1 MTAHVRDLTLAEPI
15 ISEPAEKPRSD
26 TRRLIKW
33 GCILL
38 AVTFG
43 GFGLWA
49 TLVPLRSAVIAQGF
63 IKVDSKR
70 KAVQHLDGGILKAIL
85 VRENEHVEAGQL
97 VAKLDTTQIEAN
109 LGVLETKLFAD
120 LALDARL
127 IAEQNG
133 ASAISFPEE
142 LTSSTRSEA
151 KAAIQSQLTEFA
163 ARSTAI
169 SGERQLIDQQI
180 SQYTDSIRGLESNT
194 ESLAQQLLL
203 LQEEIRDTTFLLDK
217 GLARKP
223 RVLALRRAEADMQS
237 QVARNSS
244 QLAETAGKISEL
256 KDRRKQLTLN
266 QNQDNAKLSHANREE
281 IGDLRHRI
289 SGLRDQLVRT
299 ELRAPE
305 SGKVVGLNSRELNA
319 VLAPRETLMEIVPM
333 QDHLVIEAALRPQD
347 REEVIAG
354 QAARVRVLAMNIRRR
369 PMLDGQVTTV
379 AGDALTDAKT
389 GVASYKAEIDLVRSP
404 DTDQYLSSL
413 KPGLPVE
420 VFVETGVRTFA
431 EYLMQPITLRVHR
444 AFRES

>member
-1 MTAHVRDLTLAEPI
+1 
-15 ISEPAEKPRSD
+15 
-26 TRRLIKW
+26 
-33 GCILL
+33 
-38 AVTFG
+38 
-43 GFGLWA
+43 
-49 TLVPLRSAVIAQGF
+49 
-63 IKVDSKR
+63 
-70 KAVQHLDGGILKAIL
+70 
-85 VRENEHVEAGQL
+85 
-97 VAKLDTTQIEAN
+97 
-109 LGVLETKLFAD
+109 
-120 LALDARL
+120 
-127 IAEQNG
+127 
-133 ASAISFPEE
+133 
-142 LTSSTRSEA
+142 
-151 KAAIQSQLTEFA
+151 
-163 ARSTAI
+163 
-169 SGERQLIDQQI
+169 
-180 SQYTDSIRGLESNT
+180 
-194 ESLAQQLLL
+194 
-203 LQEEIRDTTFLLDK
+203 
-217 GLARKP
+217 
-223 RVLALRRAEADMQS
+223 MQS

-379 AGDALTDAKT
+379 AGDALTDART
-389 GVASYKAEIDLVRSP
+389 DVASYKAEIDLVRSP